1 MTERNDEGRP
11 DGNGTASAGKGA
23 EGSSF
28 PDLLARLP
36 DKRPHS
42 LVRRLTDAGHA
53 ELLRQPAN
61 NASDAAAIVAQWDAW
76 QSGKPRP
83 RQSGI
88 DAWIDGDTADR
99 RPVTP
104 APIATNGDRDRA
116 YAAAAIEGL
125 ARELAATAEG
135 TRNHTL
141 NANALRA
148 YRVADRAGID
158 RQAVT
163 DTMAEAGR
171 RCGLDDREIAGTLR
185 SAAGGADQHGPA
197 DIPDGDT
204 IGPAYTI
211 DPPTNSAAPAA
222 GDRPPPRYTD
232 FGVLLAGGLPDP
244 PAPTILR
251 RVDGR
256 AIIYPGK
263 RNEFYG
269 DPEDG
274 KTMVALAGAAE
285 QLAAG
290 GAVLFLDLDNNGAIE
305 TAQRLLM
312 LGAPRDAITDPQRF
326 RHIEPDDAAD
336 VCNIVAD
343 CAGWAT
349 LALIDCVGELLPLFS
364 GSSDSADDYTAIMQ
378 RTGAPLER
386 GGAAVL
392 LIDHQAKGRESRAYG
407 AGGTMAKRRAI
418 SGVSI
423 NVVRR
428 QTFAPGQGGAAE
440 LWINK
445 DRPGGLR
452 QHCPRADGRRQFAG
466 TFILD
471 PPDTD
476 DGPAAWRVT
485 ADRAEPAAAIDPV
498 VERHY
503 AAAKLAAG
511 TVTGAT
517 VAAVAAPANGLPGGT
532 PPTRAQKETAR
543 RTLEKLARDG
553 RLVPVPGAS
562 PQRWEVPDDGDR

>member
-1 MTERNDEGRP
+1 MGDKNEEGRP
-11 DGNGTASAGKGA
+11 DCNGTASVSNPNATSIADATDGFDFREWVETGRNAAQQRADRDIVAQFDRWFNGKPNSA
-23 EGSSF
+23 E
-28 PDLLARLP
+28 
-36 DKRPHS
+36 RPHS
-42 LVRRLTDAGHA
+42 LVQRLTDRGHGK
-53 ELLRQPAN
+53 LLRRPAN
-61 NASDAAAIVAQWDAW
+61 SADRPAIAAA
-76 QSGKPRP
+76 P
-83 RQSGI
+83 I
-88 DAWIDGDTADR
+88 DTTDR
-99 RPVTP
+99 
-104 APIATNGDRDRA
+104 NRA
-116 YAAAAIEGL
+116 YAAATLAEV
-125 ARELAATAEG
+125 AREVAGTPEG
-135 TRNHTL
+135 ARNHTL

-148 YRVADRAGID
+148 YRVADAAGID
-158 RQAVT
+158 RQIVT
-163 DTMAEAGR
+163 DTMADAGR
-171 RCGLDDREIAGTLR
+171 ACGLDDREIDGTLR
-185 SAAGGADQHGPA
+185 SAAAGADQHGA
-197 DIPDGDT
+197 AGIPDGDT
-204 IGPAYTI
+204 NGHGNTDFGP
-211 DPPTNSAAPAA
+211 DPDAA
-222 GDRPPPRYTD
+222 GSGNGGRRPPRYTD
-232 FGVLLAGGLPDP
+232 FAALLAGGLPDP

-251 RVDGR
+251 RADGR

-274 KTMVALAGAAE
+274 KTMVALAAAAE
-285 QLAAG
+285 HLAAG

-312 LGAPRDAITDPQRF
+312 LGAPRDTITNPDKF
-326 RHIEPDDAAD
+326 RHIEPDDAAE

-349 LALIDCVGELLPLFS
+349 LVLIDCVGELLPLFS

-378 RTGAPLER
+378 RTAAPLER

-392 LIDHQAKGRESRAYG
+392 LIDHQAKGRESRSYG

-423 NVVRR
+423 NVMRR

-466 TFILD
+466 TFTLD

-476 DGPAAWRVT
+476 TGTAAWRVT
-485 ADRAEPAAAIDPV
+485 ADRTEPAAAIDPV

-503 AAAKLAAG
+503 TAAAKLAAG

-517 VAAVAAPANGLPGGT
+517 VAAVSAAANGLPAGT
-532 PPTRAQKETAR
+532 PPTRPQKETAR
-543 RTLEKLARDG
+543 RSLQSLARVG
-553 RLVPVPGAS
+553 RLVLVADS
-562 PQRWEVPDDGDR
+562 QPQRWEVSDDGDC

>member
-1 MTERNDEGRP
+1 VPQFDSWWNRNP
-11 DGNGTASAGKGA
+11 D
-23 EGSSF
+23 
-28 PDLLARLP
+28 
-36 DKRPHS
+36 
-42 LVRRLTDAGHA
+42 
-53 ELLRQPAN
+53 QPATTSVPPRIDIDI
-61 NASDAAAIVAQWDAW
+61 SDRGRFYATATL
-76 QSGKPRP
+76 
-83 RQSGI
+83 
-88 DAWIDGDTADR
+88 DT
-99 RPVTP
+99 
-104 APIATNGDRDRA
+104 
-116 YAAAAIEGL
+116 L
-125 ARELAATAEG
+125 AREVAATPEG
-135 TRNHTL
+135 SRNHTL
-141 NANALRA
+141 NTHALRA
-148 YRVADRAGID
+148 YRLADAARLD
-158 RQAVT
+158 RQVVT
-163 DTMAEAGR
+163 DAMAAAGR
-171 RCGLDDREIAGTLR
+171 QCGLDDREIGPTLG
-185 SAAGGADQHGPA
+185 SARAGADHHGPA
-197 DIPDGDT
+197 EIPDGDDYGDT
-204 IGPAYTI
+204 TFHA
-211 DPPTNSAAPAA
+211 DPNAGASSN

-232 FGVLLAGGLPDP
+232 FAALLAGGLPDP

-251 RVDGR
+251 RADGK

-274 KTMVALAGAAE
+274 KTMIALAAAAE
-285 QLAAG
+285 HLAAG

-326 RHIEPDDAAD
+326 RHIEPDNAAE
-336 VCNIVAD
+336 VCNVVTD
-343 CAGWAT
+343 CAAWAD
-349 LALIDCVGELLPLFS
+349 LVIIDCVGELLPLFA

-378 RTGAPLER
+378 RASAPLER

-392 LIDHQAKGRESRAYG
+392 LIDHQAKGRESRNYG

-471 PPDTD
+471 PPNSDTA
-476 DGPAAWRVT
+476 AAWRIT

-503 AAAKLAAG
+503 AAAAKLAAG

-517 VAAVAAPANGLPGGT
+517 VAAVAAPANGLPDGT

-543 RTLEKLARDG
+543 RTLEKLTSDG

-562 PQRWEVPDDGDR
+562 PQRWEVTDNYDR